1 MDSANGAAVVVGVD
15 GSESALRAV
24 RLAAAEAI
32 RRHLPLRVVHAFIWP
47 LLRVPVDPVAGNPPG
62 GGLRRQA
69 EKLVE
74 QAVAAA
80 RAVDPGLPVTGE
92 IIDGEASAVLL
103 GRSPTAAT
111 IVLGERGLGGFT
123 ALLVGS
129 VAIQVATHAG
139 CPVLVA
145 RGEEH
150 AGGPVVVGVDGSAA
164 SPAAVEYAAAQASAR
179 GVRLRAVRA
188 YTHPATRRPGDIQP
202 LVYDEARLRD
212 EEAQALA
219 ESLAGLAERHPDV
232 PVDPEPVPARPVAAL
247 VEASRRAQLVVV
259 GARGHGELAGLLLGS
274 VSHRVLHHSACPVAV
289 VRAPGPGRDGTGP
302 AVAG

>member
-1 MDSANGAAVVVGVD
+1 MDSANGTAVVVGVD

-24 RLAAAEAI
+24 RLAAAEAN
-32 RRHLPLRVVHAFIWP
+32 RRHRPLRVVHAFIWP

-69 EKLVE
+69 ERLVE
-74 QAVAAA
+74 QAVDVA
-80 RAVDPGLPVTGE
+80 REVDPGLPVTGE
-92 IIDGEASAVLL
+92 IVDGEASAVLL
-103 GRSPTAAT
+103 ARSPTATT

-150 AGGPVVVGVDGSAA
+150 PGAPVVLGVDGSAA
-164 SPAAVEYAAAQASAR
+164 SRAAVEYAAAQASAR
-179 GVRLRAVRA
+179 GVRLRAVHA
-188 YTHPATRRPGDIQP
+188 YTHPASHRPGDLQP
-202 LVYDEARLRD
+202 MVYDEARLHD
-212 EEAQALA
+212 EEAGLLA
-219 ESLAGLAERHPDV
+219 ASLAGLAERHPDV
-232 PVDPEPVPARPVAAL
+232 PVDAEPVHARPVAAL

-259 GARGHGELAGLLLGS
+259 GGRGHGEFTGLLLGS

-289 VRAPGPGRDGTGP
+289 VRTADPGRDGTGP
-302 AVAG
+302 AAAG